1 MKGKIEVKNL
11 VKIYKS
17 FNFGFLKRKSQDIVA
32 LDNINFEINP
42 GEIVGYIGPNGAG
55 KTTTIKILSG
65 ILYPTSGYVLVNGIN
80 PFLKKNRKIH
90 KKNIGVMLGHHSKL
104 IRDLP
109 VIDSFLLLG
118 KIYELSQKEINER
131 IEKLISMLQIKEIL
145 NRKVRTLS
153 LGQRIRCELFATFL
167 HSPPV
172 LFLDEPTIGVDISTR
187 YRLYEFIKKINKE
200 EKITVIITSH
210 DIHDIE
216 MLAER
221 IILIDNGKIL
231 FDGKKE
237 DFIKKFSSKKK
248 KVFIEMENLFPE
260 EEVKIFCE
268 NKKIKVQKIEDYKI
282 VLEMDSDDNLLEI
295 LKEIE
300 KYGFIKD
307 IHIERETLREI
318 IKNIYENKK

>member
-1 MKGKIEVKNL
+1 MKGKIKVKDL

-17 FNFGFLKRKSQDIVA
+17 FNFEFLKIKSQNIVA
-32 LDNINFEINP
+32 LNNVNFEINT
-42 GEIVGYIGPNGAG
+42 GEIVAYIGPNGAG

-118 KIYELSQKEINER
+118 KIYELSKNEINDR
-131 IEKLISMLQIKEIL
+131 IEKLASMLQVEDIL
-145 NRKVRTLS
+145 KRKVRTLS
-153 LGQRIRCELFATFL
+153 LGQRIRCELLATFL
-167 HSPPV
+167 HSPPI

-237 DFIKKFSSKKK
+237 EFIKKFSLNKK
-248 KVFIEMENLFPE
+248 KVFIEMKNLFPE
-260 EEVKIFCE
+260 ELINIFFD
-268 NKKIKVQKIEDYKI
+268 KKIKFQKIEDYKI
-282 VLEMDSDDNLLEI
+282 VLEMEPSDSILEI
-295 LKEIE
+295 LKEVE

-307 IHIERETLREI
+307 IHIEKETLREI